1 MNYYKGG
8 NLYIESVQEYQKCG
22 WLTVE
27 QCEKNK
33 QADIIV
39 SALQLPLFTMSYSNI
54 INERYN
60 YDKTPYADI
69 KINDVEYSMTGISL
83 IADVL
88 KGSTD
93 YEFYQ
98 NDRILVIHNENG
110 YGFINGLKRN

>member
-1 MNYYKGG
+1 MINYNNETKKLTLSGYE
-8 NLYIESVQEYQKCG
+8 NYQE
-22 WLTVE
+22 V
-27 QCEKNK
+27 
-33 QADIIV
+33 I
-39 SALQLPLFTMSYSNI
+39 
-54 INERYN
+54 
-60 YDKTPYADI
+60 I

-110 YGFINGLKRN
+110 YGFINGLRRN